1 MRFLTLCLLAIS
13 LSLPAVPRRTSQPNV
28 VFIAVDDLRPQMG
41 CYGDSW
47 MKTPNLDRLASHGRV
62 FRRHY
67 VQVPT
72 CGASRYSLLTG
83 LRPSGDADYWNEP
96 FTVHQ
101 AELARRPT
109 ESLVH
114 LFRQNGYHTVAIGKV
129 SHNPDNSGADLPRS
143 WDEVIALKGPWKLA
157 VRAYVQPVNPE
168 TYPPFEAGDANDEA
182 YPDGLLAAE
191 AVKTL
196 QRLKERP
203 FFLAL
208 GFYKPH
214 LPFNAPK
221 KFWDLY
227 DPQKIPPPPFPEIPA
242 GINTN
247 ISLHPSF
254 ELVEQYR
261 GMPAG
266 SLDSDAYRRQLRHG
280 YAAAVSYVDAQI
292 GKVLDELDRLGLG
305 TNTLVVVWGDNG
317 WHLGDLGVWGKH
329 TAFEYALR
337 TPLIVRMPGMKS
349 PGVPTDALVE
359 SIDLYPTLA
368 ELCGL
373 PKTPG
378 LGGESLVGIL
388 RESLRPGKAQAFG
401 YHRPWR
407 NPVQPNPWGKTMRT
421 DRYRLTVWT
430 KEREGGEVLQAELY
444 DHSADPEETNN
455 LVTRCP
461 DLVARLLPRM
471 DADGLTWSSAWP
483 GQPTVREKNPDS
495 TKTTKRQMIVKSK
508 LLHGHGYV
516 GVALVALSNCSPWR
530 YDQAQH
536 PAHRRR

>member
-1 MRFLTLCLLAIS
+1 MRFLTLCILCALAGETWAETT
-13 LSLPAVPRRTSQPNV
+13 PPKRPNV

-41 CYGDSW
+41 CYGDAW

-72 CGASRYSLLTG
+72 CGASRYSMLTG
-83 LRPSGDADYWNEP
+83 LRPSADADYWNEP

-101 AELARRPT
+101 AELTRRPT

-129 SHNPDNSGADLPRS
+129 SHNPDNSRADLPRS
-143 WDEVIALKGPWKLA
+143 WDEVITLKGPWKLA

-168 TYPPFEAGDANDEA
+168 TYPPFEAGEASDNA
-182 YPDGLLAAE
+182 YPDGVLAAE

-196 QRLKERP
+196 QRLKEQP

-221 KFWDLY
+221 RYWDLY
-227 DPQKIPPPPFPEIPA
+227 DPKRIPPPPSPDIPA
-242 GINTN
+242 GINRN

-266 SLDSDAYRRQLRHG
+266 SLDSAAYRRQLRHG

-292 GKVLDELDRLGLG
+292 GKVLDALDRFGLG
-305 TNTLVVVWGDNG
+305 TNTVVVVWGDNG
-317 WHLGDLGVWGKH
+317 WHLGDLGIWGKH

-337 TPLIVRMPGMKS
+337 TPLIVRMPGMES
-349 PGVPTDALVE
+349 PGIPTHALVE

-373 PKTPG
+373 PKPPG
-378 LGGESLVGIL
+378 LAGGSLLGIL
-388 RESLRPGKAQAFG
+388 QDPSDPGKALAFG

-407 NPVQPNPWGKTMRT
+407 NPVQPNLWGKTMRT

-430 KEREGGEVLQAELY
+430 KQREGGVLQQAELY
-444 DHSADPEETNN
+444 DHAADPEETNN
-455 LVTRCP
+455 LVTRYP
-461 DLVARLLPRM
+461 EVVVRLLPRM
-471 DADGLTWSSAWP
+471 DADGLPWSTTWI
-483 GQPTVREKNPDS
+483 GQPTVGEKAPRAP
-495 TKTTKRQMIVKSK
+495 KQPKEK
-508 LLHGHGYV
+508 
-516 GVALVALSNCSPWR
+516 
-530 YDQAQH
+530 
-536 PAHRRR
+536 

>member
-1 MRFLTLCLLAIS
+1 LALLLLGLFALANELLAETA
-13 LSLPAVPRRTSQPNV
+13 PPKRPNV

-67 VQVPT
+67 AQVPT

-83 LRPSGDADYWNEP
+83 LRPSSDADYWNEP
-96 FTVHQ
+96 FTVHH
-101 AELARRPT
+101 ADLARRPT

-143 WDEVIALKGPWKLA
+143 WDEVIPVKGPWKLA

-168 TYPPFEAGDANDEA
+168 TYPPFEAGDANDDA
-182 YPDGLLAAE
+182 YPDGVLAAE
-191 AVKTL
+191 AIKAL
-196 QRLKERP
+196 QRLRARP

-221 KFWDLY
+221 RFWELY
-227 DPQKIPPPPFPEIPA
+227 APQKIPSPPFPDIPP

-261 GMPAG
+261 GMPVG
-266 SLDSDAYRRQLRHG
+266 SLNSEAYRRQLRHG

-292 GKVLDELDRLGLG
+292 GKVLAELDRLGLR
-305 TNTLVVVWGDNG
+305 TNTVIVVWGDNG

-329 TAFEYALR
+329 TAFEHALR

-349 PGVPTDALVE
+349 PGMPTEALVE
-359 SIDLYPTLA
+359 TIDLYPTLT

-373 PKTPG
+373 PKTSG
-378 LGGESLVGIL
+378 LSGRSLVGIL
-388 RESLRPGKAQAFG
+388 QDPSVSGKAQVFG

-407 NPVQPNPWGKTMRT
+407 NPAQPNPWGKTMRT
-421 DRYRLTVWT
+421 DSYRLTVWT
-430 KEREGGEVLQAELY
+430 KEREGGEILQAELY
-444 DHSADPEETNN
+444 DHAADPEETNN
-455 LVTRCP
+455 LVTRYP
-461 DLVARLLPRM
+461 DLVARLLLRM
-471 DADGLTWSSAWP
+471 DADGLTWRTTSA
-483 GQPTVREKNPDS
+483 GQSGVSEGAPEVP
-495 TKTTKRQMIVKSK
+495 RQPRQK
-508 LLHGHGYV
+508 
-516 GVALVALSNCSPWR
+516 
-530 YDQAQH
+530 
-536 PAHRRR
+536 